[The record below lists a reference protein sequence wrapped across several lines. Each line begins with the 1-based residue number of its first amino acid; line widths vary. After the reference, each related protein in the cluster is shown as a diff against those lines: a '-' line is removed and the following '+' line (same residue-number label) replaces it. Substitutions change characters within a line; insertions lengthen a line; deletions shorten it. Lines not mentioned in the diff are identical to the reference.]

1 MPLQVELVSPEA
13 IVYTGEATM
22 VLARTPEGE
31 IAFQPGHIPF
41 VGTLSGK
48 GAVKLWLTDGNVLPV
63 AVHSGFVQVANDTIT
78 ILSDVAEM
86 GHAIDVPRAESSRDM
101 ALADLASNPHDDEA
115 RARLERAELRLQ
127 VAGAAPTGHHR
138 AAAH

>member
-1 MPLQVELVSPEA
+1 MQVELVSPEA
-13 IVYTGEATM
+13 IVYTGVATM

-48 GAVKLWLTDGNVLPV
+48 GAVKLWLSDGTVMPV
-63 AVHSGFVQVANDTIT
+63 AVHSGFVQVANDTVT
-78 ILSDVAEM
+78 ILSDVAELRE
-86 GHAIDVPRAESSRDM
+86 AIDVPRAEAARER
-101 ALADLASNPHDDEA
+101 ALADLAADANDEEA

-127 VAGAAPTGHHR
+127 VAGA
-138 AAAH
+138 